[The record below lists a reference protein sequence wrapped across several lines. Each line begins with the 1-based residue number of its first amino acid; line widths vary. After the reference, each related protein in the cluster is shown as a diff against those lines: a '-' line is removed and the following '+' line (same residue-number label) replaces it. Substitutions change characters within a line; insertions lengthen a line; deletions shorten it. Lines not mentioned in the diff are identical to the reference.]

1 MTFEP
6 EELGKSQ
13 QELGAALRDLRK
25 AAGLSGD
32 RLAARCAMSQSKVS
46 RIENG
51 QTKPTLIDIEA
62 LLTALEAPPDVVAEV
77 SALARTA
84 NTEWQDARALRRK
97 GLDKKQRELAG
108 LESSSV
114 EFRFFLLSMITGLL
128 STPEYIRA
136 SLAHIPG
143 DHSKTIARK
152 LERQEVLYDRSKR
165 FTFILTEQ
173 AARSPFLA
181 PDAMAMQLDRLSS
194 LTHQPNVRLGV
205 IPIGTAVPGCPL
217 NTFTIYDDRLAT
229 AEMSTGVMVFRD
241 QRDVRTYIEEF
252 AGYEGCA
259 LFGEEARARLAEWAA
274 ACRT

>member
-6 EELGKSQ
+6 EELGKSR
-13 QELGAALRDLRK
+13 QELGSVLRDLRK

-51 QTKPTLIDIEA
+51 QTRPTLVDIEA
-62 LLTALEAPPDVVAEV
+62 LLTALEAPPEVVAEV
-77 SALARTA
+77 SALTRTA
-84 NTEWQDARALRRK
+84 NTEWQDARGLRRK

-108 LESSSV
+108 LEASSA

-143 DHSKTIARK
+143 DHSKAIARK

-165 FTFILTEQ
+165 FTFLLTEQ
-173 AARSPFLA
+173 AARSPLLS
-181 PDAMAMQLDRLSS
+181 PDAMAVQLDRLAS
-194 LTHQPNVRLGV
+194 LTHLPNVHLGV
-205 IPIGTAVPGCPL
+205 IPLGTPLPGWPL
-217 NTFTIYDDRLAT
+217 NTFTIYDGRLAT

-241 QRDVRTYIEEF
+241 PRDVRAYAEEF
-252 AGYEGCA
+252 AAYEGSA
-259 LFGEEARARLAEWAA
+259 LFGEEARAKLAEWSA
-274 ACRT
+274 ACRA

>member
-1 MTFEP
+1 
-6 EELGKSQ
+6 
-13 QELGAALRDLRK
+13 
-25 AAGLSGD
+25 
-32 RLAARCAMSQSKVS
+32 MSQSKVS

-51 QTKPTLIDIEA
+51 RARPSLLDIET
-62 LLTALEAPPDVVAEV
+62 LLTALDAPPQVVAEV

-84 NTEWQDARALRRK
+84 NTEWQDARGLRRK

-108 LESSSV
+108 LEASST
-114 EFRFFLLSMITGLL
+114 EFRFFLLSMITALL

-143 DHSKTIARK
+143 DHSKAIARK

-173 AARSPFLA
+173 AARSPFLP
-181 PDAMAMQLDRLSS
+181 PDAMAMQLDRLAS
-194 LTHQPNVRLGV
+194 LTHLPNVRLGV
-205 IPIGTAVPGCPL
+205 IPLDTPMPGCPL

-241 QRDVRTYIEEF
+241 PRDIRTYVEEF
-252 AGYEGCA
+252 AAYEERA
-259 LFGEEARARLAEWAA
+259 VFGENARAKLSEWSA
-274 ACRT
+274 ACRA